1 MTERVEPIPTTVPT
15 GRTMTGRPR
24 VAVLGTGAM
33 GAPIARSLL
42 RAGFDVTVWNR
53 TRRKAEALAGQGA
66 RVAATPAGAAAEAE
80 FLITM
85 LTDGDAV
92 AAAMGGVDGALT
104 ALGPDAVWIQM
115 STVGLHATRSLL
127 ELADGRVEFV
137 DAPVS
142 GSSGPAERGELLV
155 LASGQR
161 ALRPRVRP
169 VFDAL
174 GRRTLWLDRLGDGSR
189 FKLVL
194 NNWLAVLVEGMAETV
209 SLTSVLGLD
218 PGLLLATL
226 TGSPLGSAYATA
238 KGRAMVEHDF
248 APGFPL
254 HHAGKDAA
262 LALAAADHW
271 GLELP
276 LTEALLKRWD
286 EAIAGGHAADDVA
299 SAVTAAAPAPR

>member
-1 MTERVEPIPTTVPT
+1 MTERTERTERTEQTGT
-15 GRTMTGRPR
+15 GRTR
-24 VAVLGTGAM
+24 VAVLGTGVM
-33 GAPIARSLL
+33 GAPIARTLL

-53 TRRKAEALAGQGA
+53 TRQKAEALAGLGA
-66 RVAATPAGAAAEAE
+66 RVAGTPAGAAAEAG

-92 AAAMGGVDGALT
+92 ESAMTGADGALT

-115 STVGLHATRSLL
+115 STVGVHATRRLA
-127 ELADGRVEFV
+127 ELAEGAEFV

-142 GSSGPAERGELLV
+142 GSSEPAERGELLV
-155 LASGQR
+155 LASGNP
-161 ALRPRVRP
+161 ALRPRVQP
-169 VFDAL
+169 LFDAL

-194 NNWLAVLVEGMAETV
+194 NNWLAVLVEGMAETI
-209 SLTSVLGLD
+209 SLTSVLGLE
-218 PGLLLATL
+218 PGLVLGTL
-226 TGSPLGSAYATA
+226 TESPLGSAYATA

-262 LALAAADHW
+262 LALAAADQR

-286 EAIAGGHAADDVA
+286 EAIASGHAADDVA
-299 SAVTAAAPAPR
+299 SAITAAGPALP

>member
-1 MTERVEPIPTTVPT
+1 MTTSTEWTERTEQT
-15 GRTMTGRPR
+15 GRTR
-24 VAVLGTGAM
+24 VAVLGTGVM
-33 GAPIARSLL
+33 GAPIARNLL

-53 TRRKAEALAGQGA
+53 TRQRAEALAGLGA
-66 RVAATPAGAAAEAE
+66 RVAGTPAGAAAEAG

-85 LTDGDAV
+85 LTDGAAV
-92 AAAMGGVDGALT
+92 ESAMTGADGALT

-115 STVGLHATRSLL
+115 STVGVHATRQLA
-127 ELADGRVEFV
+127 ELAEGTAAFV

-142 GSSGPAERGELLV
+142 GSSEPAERGELLV
-155 LASGQR
+155 LASGDP
-161 ALRPRVRP
+161 ALRPRVQP
-169 VFDAL
+169 LFDAL
-174 GRRTLWLDRLGDGSR
+174 GHRTLWLDRLGDGSC

-209 SLTSVLGLD
+209 SLTSVLGLE
-218 PGLLLATL
+218 PGLVLGTL
-226 TGSPLGSAYATA
+226 TESPLGSPYATA

-262 LALAAADHW
+262 LALAAADHS

-286 EAIAGGHAADDVA
+286 EAIASGHATDDVA
-299 SAVTAAAPAPR
+299 AAITAAGPARL